1 MLVKINADL
10 YVLASDVVSVKRITN
25 TGSDRYGKWVAMV
38 KHDYGITGHEVPESE
53 VSILVLDINR
63 FLEK

>member
-10 YVLASDVVSVKRITN
+10 YVLASDVVSVKRITK
-25 TGSDRYGKWVAMV
+25 TGSDHYGKWVAMV
-38 KHDYGITGHEVPESE
+38 KHDHGVNGFEVPESE
-53 VSILVLDINR
+53 VSILVSDINR